1 MDANLFT
8 QNSFRVPAFADTT
21 AANAVTTLD
30 SAGKIIY
37 TYNVNGLWLRQ
48 NQPHKWSQIGSSS
61 NPINDTVYVDAPLYA
76 YFDSTGHQHIAIQQQ
91 DGLVG
96 ACPVVWDSLLVFSVP
111 PCNYVINGTFY
122 TSPATTI
129 TLDAADPTNPRYDLF
144 IVDTVPEAT
153 KITGIPA
160 AIPTIPQVDPQ
171 SQIALTSGFLIN
183 PGDTV
188 PNNATQKLIYDEN
201 AGTPTEWAFTTSGT
215 ITANANNTDNPK
227 HKTKA
232 IFVSSYTNNS
242 KLNFLSASTDTFN
255 TNNGQ
260 VLWGY
265 VYFNGAFLNKF
276 KFQFFNG
283 STAVSSALTINNTF
297 GLNPNDSNR
306 YQLFSIPLSAFT
318 WTNTVF
324 DKLVI
329 THVGTD
335 NSGAKGYYIDWINIQ
350 SGVMPIPSPIDY
362 SNKADSAGTYKI
374 NDSTYI
380 TRTWVKG
387 SSFPVG
393 DTIHAS
399 STGGG
404 GGGSGTVTSISQGY
418 GIVNTPNPITTT
430 GTIKV
435 DSAALHLTFMEFSD
449 TVSLSN
455 RINLKLNISDTI
467 NKWVQSAGLS
477 AGGDSLIVTKNAVR
491 TATKI
496 IPSGVGTVTS
506 IATSAP
512 ITGGTITTTG
522 TIGITAMNAT
532 TNGYVTAG
540 GSVNKVLHGDGTWKD
555 TTAAGT
561 GTVTSIATGYGL
573 SGGTITTT
581 GTIIV
586 DSAALSLKYLR
597 IVDTTNKWVQTSGLS
612 ASGDSLIV
620 TKNGVRTASK
630 ITSGGTGTV
639 TSIATTAPI
648 LGGTITTT
656 GTISVDTGRGNTQLT
671 TGYDLNKVRDSLYNL
686 YSGNS
691 VAYGTYAQKI
701 ALSSP
706 FTGQRFYQTDERIGF
721 WQWTGVAWEFIF
733 PSTTRGIFNNAI
745 VPTASTSGT
754 GSSSG
759 WSQVGGQLDSSYGG
773 GYAMLTGT
781 TTTGRAGFQYPNGN
795 YSYSPS
801 DTTWESV
808 TCLRVLFDTAS
819 SSDNFTVRFGFGSQN
834 INTSAIDNY
843 GTYFRIDNDSAAAN
857 LVTITHNNAG
867 SVNIGTNTGITQ
879 HSLAG
884 RFHDY
889 VIVSNSIRTKYY
901 LDGTLLAT
909 DANPLSGGTVQIIGP
924 GPIFVASIIKKT
936 GTNSKFLSVAYAY
949 SYTTKIY

>member
-30 SAGKIIY
+30 SAGKIIN

-91 DGLVG
+91 DGPVG
-96 ACPVVWDSLLVFSVP
+96 VCPVVWDSLLVFSVP

-129 TLDAADPTNPRYDLF
+129 TLPPADPTYSRYDLF

-153 KITGIPA
+153 KITGTPA

-265 VYFNGAFLNKF
+265 VYFNGAFLNKL

-418 GIVNTPNPITTT
+418 GITNTPNPITTIGTVKSDTTAHATSTNT
-430 GTIKV
+430 GYLSNIDWQAFHGKV
-435 DSAALHLTFMEFSD
+435 DSVTKNTSQDSFYVWTNGNHVALKDSSGGVGGTNVNIGTGYRLAVLNTNNIKTLNPLFGILMDSTTASNTISLKVDTINAVTSKLRGDSLAAA
-449 TVSLSN
+449 
-455 RINLKLNISDTI
+455 IALKLNKTDTA
-467 NKWVQSAGLS
+467 NKWVSNIYGKVGVDSIFFQIGSTQYAILDS
-477 AGGDSLIVTKNAVR
+477 AGGGSTIKQTY
-491 TATKI
+491 T
-496 IPSGVGTVTS
+496 SGATVTANNTTTWLIINPAS
-506 IATSAP
+506 IQSTLTITLAATPTDGQKIEISF
-512 ITGGTITTTG
+512 GGTIT
-522 TIGITAMNAT
+522 
-532 TNGYVTAG
+532 
-540 GSVNKVLHGDGTWKD
+540 
-555 TTAAGT
+555 
-561 GTVTSIATGYGL
+561 
-573 SGGTITTT
+573 
-581 GTIIV
+581 
-586 DSAALSLKYLR
+586 
-597 IVDTTNKWVQTSGLS
+597 
-612 ASGDSLIV
+612 
-620 TKNGVRTASK
+620 
-630 ITSGGTGTV
+630 
-639 TSIATTAPI
+639 
-648 LGGTITTT
+648 
-656 GTISVDTGRGNTQLT
+656 
-671 TGYDLNKVRDSLYNL
+671 
-686 YSGNS
+686 SGN
-691 VAYGTYAQKI
+691 VVTT
-701 ALSSP
+701 LTLLP
-706 FTGQRFYQTDERIGF
+706 NTGQ
-721 WQWTGVAWEFIF
+721 
-733 PSTTRGIFNNAI
+733 
-745 VPTASTSGT
+745 
-754 GSSSG
+754 
-759 WSQVGGQLDSSYGG
+759 
-773 GYAMLTGT
+773 
-781 TTTGRAGFQYPNGN
+781 
-795 YSYSPS
+795 
-801 DTTWESV
+801 
-808 TCLRVLFDTAS
+808 
-819 SSDNFTVRFGFGSQN
+819 
-834 INTSAIDNY
+834 
-843 GTYFRIDNDSAAAN
+843 
-857 LVTITHNNAG
+857 TI
-867 SVNIGTNTGITQ
+867 
-879 HSLAG
+879 
-884 RFHDY
+884 
-889 VIVSNSIRTKYY
+889 
-901 LDGTLLAT
+901 
-909 DANPLSGGTVQIIGP
+909 
-924 GPIFVASIIKKT
+924 
-936 GTNSKFLSVAYAY
+936 LSVSTPVTLEAGETIMYRY
-949 SYTTKIY
+949 N

>member
-1 MDANLFT
+1 MRKIFLLLTCLFSAIISMAQFNPVPVKQGTPTQILQAQGAYQGKLGFILPVNDTTGNPATSFYGAVTVLPSDTTNLFPPIYMT
-8 QNSFRVPAFADTT
+8 NGHFWFDI
-21 AANAVTTLD
+21 
-30 SAGKIIY
+30 GKGI
-37 TYNVNGLWLRQ
+37 N
-48 NQPHKWSQIGSSS
+48 
-61 NPINDTVYVDAPLYA
+61 INDTVYVDAPLYA

-129 TLDAADPTNPRYDLF
+129 TLPPADPTYSRYDLF

-153 KITGIPA
+153 KITGTPA

-171 SQIALTSGFLIN
+171 SQIALTSGLLIN

-215 ITANANNTDNPK
+215 LTANANNTDNPK

-265 VYFNGAFLNKF
+265 VYFNGAFLNKL

-418 GIVNTPNPITTT
+418 GITNTPNPITT
-430 GTIKV
+430 I
-435 DSAALHLTFMEFSD
+435 
-449 TVSLSN
+449 
-455 RINLKLNISDTI
+455 
-467 NKWVQSAGLS
+467 
-477 AGGDSLIVTKNAVR
+477 
-491 TATKI
+491 
-496 IPSGVGTVTS
+496 GTVKS
-506 IATSAP
+506 
-512 ITGGTITTTG
+512 
-522 TIGITAMNAT
+522 
-532 TNGYVTAG
+532 
-540 GSVNKVLHGDGTWKD
+540 D
-555 TTAAGT
+555 TTAHA
-561 GTVTSIATGYGL
+561 TS
-573 SGGTITTT
+573 
-581 GTIIV
+581 
-586 DSAALSLKYLR
+586 
-597 IVDTTNKWVQTSGLS
+597 
-612 ASGDSLIV
+612 
-620 TKNGVRTASK
+620 
-630 ITSGGTGTV
+630 
-639 TSIATTAPI
+639 
-648 LGGTITTT
+648 
-656 GTISVDTGRGNTQLT
+656 
-671 TGYDLNKVRDSLYNL
+671 
-686 YSGNS
+686 
-691 VAYGTYAQKI
+691 
-701 ALSSP
+701 
-706 FTGQRFYQTDERIGF
+706 
-721 WQWTGVAWEFIF
+721 
-733 PSTTRGIFNNAI
+733 TR
-745 VPTASTSGT
+745 S
-754 GSSSG
+754 
-759 WSQVGGQLDSSYGG
+759 
-773 GYAMLTGT
+773 
-781 TTTGRAGFQYPNGN
+781 
-795 YSYSPS
+795 
-801 DTTWESV
+801 EE
-808 TCLRVLFDTAS
+808 
-819 SSDNFTVRFGFGSQN
+819 
-834 INTSAIDNY
+834 
-843 GTYFRIDNDSAAAN
+843 
-857 LVTITHNNAG
+857 
-867 SVNIGTNTGITQ
+867 
-879 HSLAG
+879 
-884 RFHDY
+884 
-889 VIVSNSIRTKYY
+889 
-901 LDGTLLAT
+901 
-909 DANPLSGGTVQIIGP
+909 
-924 GPIFVASIIKKT
+924 
-936 GTNSKFLSVAYAY
+936 
-949 SYTTKIY
+949 